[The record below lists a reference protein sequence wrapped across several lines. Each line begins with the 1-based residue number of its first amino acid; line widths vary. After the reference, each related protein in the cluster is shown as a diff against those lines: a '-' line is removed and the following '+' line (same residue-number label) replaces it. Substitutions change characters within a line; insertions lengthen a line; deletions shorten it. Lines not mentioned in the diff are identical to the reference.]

1 MNPRGREVK
10 PLSRFDY
17 NLTTLNPNADPNAKY
32 FKKFLATI
40 RKIPKGK
47 VATYGDVAYAAGFP
61 GMARQVAWA
70 LHASV
75 PGVPW
80 QRVVGSGG
88 KVLLSG
94 EHGFE
99 QRMRLQQEGVAFI
112 GLRVDMDSHHYSF
125 FKTKRVT
132 KSSPKNKG
140 ARTP

>member
-1 MNPRGREVK
+1 
-10 PLSRFDY
+10 
-17 NLTTLNPNADPNAKY
+17 LNPNADPNAKY

-40 RKIPKGK
+40 RRIPHGK
-47 VATYGDVAYAAGFP
+47 VATYGDIAYAAGFP

-80 QRVVGSGG
+80 QRVVGAGG
-88 KVLLSG
+88 KVLLGG

-112 GLRVDMDSHHYSF
+112 GQRVDMNAHHHSF
-125 FKTKRVT
+125 FAKKSSKSNCGT
-132 KSSPKNKG
+132 KSAKKKKVSRPV
-140 ARTP
+140 ARKSKRLGR

>member
-1 MNPRGREVK
+1 
-10 PLSRFDY
+10 L
-17 NLTTLNPNADPNAKY
+17 NLNADPNAKY

-40 RKIPKGK
+40 RRIPRGK
-47 VATYGDVAYAAGFP
+47 VATYGDIAYAAGFP

-80 QRVVGSGG
+80 QRVVGAGG
-88 KVLLSG
+88 KVLLGG

-112 GLRVDMDSHHYSF
+112 GQRVDMDAHHHNF
-125 FKTKRVT
+125 FAK
-132 KSSPKNKG
+132 KSAKSNRGIKVAQKKKVSRTR
-140 ARTP
+140 ARK

>member
-1 MNPRGREVK
+1 
-10 PLSRFDY
+10 
-17 NLTTLNPNADPNAKY
+17 LNPNADPNAKY

-40 RKIPKGK
+40 RRIPRGK
-47 VATYGDVAYAAGFP
+47 VATYGDIAYAAGFP

-88 KVLLSG
+88 KVLLGG

-99 QRMRLQQEGVAFI
+99 QRMRLRQEGVAFI
-112 GLRVDMDSHHYSF
+112 GQRVDMNAHHHSF
-125 FKTKRVT
+125 FAKKSAKSNRGTKVVRKKKVSRPLAR
-132 KSSPKNKG
+132 KSKDVG
-140 ARTP
+140 R